1 MRLPEMDE
9 LGAAGGGRAERLP
22 EVDELSGCRRRATW
36 ALPVVDELGAGS
48 PSLPPPLPQLVSC
61 AVP

>member
-1 MRLPEMDE
+1 M
-9 LGAAGGGRAERLP
+9 
-22 EVDELSGCRRRATW
+22 DELSGCRRWTSW
-36 ALPVVDELGAGS
+36 ALPEADELSGCRRWTSWALPEVDELGAGS